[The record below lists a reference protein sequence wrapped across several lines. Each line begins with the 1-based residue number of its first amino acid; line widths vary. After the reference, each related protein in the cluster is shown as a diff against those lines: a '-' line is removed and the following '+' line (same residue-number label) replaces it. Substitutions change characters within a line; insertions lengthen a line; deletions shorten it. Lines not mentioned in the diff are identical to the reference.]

1 MLVID
6 EAKKRFA
13 AAEAE
18 LKKNITGH
26 EGRIRTLRER
36 EGQLQAELKAA
47 QEAVASA
54 RPDVPEKQLRLYDRI
69 AIKPGHPSACRST
82 GANAAAAT

>member
-1 MLVID
+1 MLNID

-26 EGRIRTLRER
+26 EAKISSLRDR
-36 EGQLQAELKAA
+36 
-47 QEAVASA
+47 
-54 RPDVPEKQLRLYDRI
+54 EKQLQ
-69 AIKPGHPSACRST
+69 G
-82 GANAAAAT
+82 